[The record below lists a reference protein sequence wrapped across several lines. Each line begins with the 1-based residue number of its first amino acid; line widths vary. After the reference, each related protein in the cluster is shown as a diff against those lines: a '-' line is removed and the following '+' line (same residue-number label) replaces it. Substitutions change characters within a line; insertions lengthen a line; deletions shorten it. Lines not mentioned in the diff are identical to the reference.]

1 MNRAPGHGAPL
12 LRRRIRVPEPQ
23 CTEAPVG
30 GRMRCYAGDVRVVDV
45 CGSGEAGFA
54 VPMKQGFM
62 PPSS

>member
-1 MNRAPGHGAPL
+1 M
-12 LRRRIRVPEPQ
+12 PEPQ

-45 CGSGEAGFA
+45 CGSGEAGFP